1 MVGEALSFVWQE
13 PPVSNECTAARPTT
27 TTAEKDAAVVARGA
41 TIAGASSGGRDRRG
55 KSALCARG
63 SDVGNRGPN
72 FRSRGGGGGGGGKPT
87 VASSEK
93 YGDGN
98 GDDDDGPVAVAND
111 VLPVAASSA
120 TMASAIGRYLESE
133 RTSREEAALMRRG
146 GGAPME

>member
-1 MVGEALSFVWQE
+1 M
-13 PPVSNECTAARPTT
+13 
-27 TTAEKDAAVVARGA
+27 
-41 TIAGASSGGRDRRG
+41 
-55 KSALCARG
+55 CARG